1 MPCAIRDASMV
12 TLKNRNKALNAYYEN
27 WKAATVNATGAALSQ
42 AVTPPAATSAE
53 VVAEIREGCSACY
66 AVTNEQNK
74 VLGLTYDTNITLY
87 PDNRSAGGAGGLTGQ
102 S

>member
-12 TLKNRNKALNAYYEN
+12 TLKNRNKALNAYYN
-27 WKAATVNATGAALSQ
+27 DWKAATVTATGATVSQ

-53 VVAEIREGCSACY
+53 VIAEIREGCAACY
-66 AVTNEQNK
+66 AVSNNQNK
-74 VLGLTYDTNITLY
+74 VLGLTYDTNISLY
-87 PDNRSAGGAGGLTGQ
+87 PDNRSAGGASGLTGQ